1 MSESSAQSK
10 KLISR
15 AVWFGAALGA
25 IYVAFLVNSLVIAYS
40 VYALLLVLLVSNVM
54 AHGAA
59 ESVTVTR
66 TVDREEA
73 RIGEHAHVTV
83 AVKNTRPWP
92 ILWVFVDESVP
103 DRMPLE
109 GRKSKVMFLLPGQT
123 ITFDYQVVLNRR
135 GYHRFGPALIESG
148 DLFGLH
154 RRFKTSGSAAY
165 ITVYP
170 DIIPIGHYEV
180 GAKRPIGPVR
190 FAHRIFEDPTRI
202 VGVRKYV
209 PGDSLR
215 RIHWKATA
223 RTGELHSKVYEPSTV
238 IGATLVLDFH
248 EDKYRNDDG
257 TMDIDRGDTAVA
269 VAASVASFIA
279 QSGEQIGLFTNGRD
293 AAEVARW
300 EREEQE
306 AATRSTAARAAH
318 QKDVSHR
325 LRPFAIRA
333 RRGMEQAKRLID
345 GLARVDFTDGFP
357 LEESLVRYHGTIVRN
372 SALLVVTTNV
382 TPDLALVLAEMKGI
396 GFAVTVF
403 IIMDRS
409 AYTEAQKYL
418 LPERI
423 DVIHIQNEDSLREVA
438 TGNVY
443 C

>member
-1 MSESSAQSK
+1 MSAPRK
-10 KLISR
+10 KLVSR
-15 AVWFGAALGA
+15 LAWFAAALAA
-25 IYVAFLVNSLVIAYS
+25 ICVAFLVNSLVIAYS
-40 VYALLLVLLVSNVM
+40 VYALLLVLLVSHLM
-54 AHGAA
+54 THGAA
-59 ESVTVTR
+59 ESVQVTR

-73 RIGEHAHVTV
+73 HIGDRAHITV
-83 AVKNTRPWP
+83 SVKNTRPWP
-92 ILWVFVDESVP
+92 IPWVFVDESVP
-103 DRMPLE
+103 EHMPLE
-109 GRKSKVMFLLPGQT
+109 GRKSKVAMLMPGQT
-123 ITFDYQVVLNRR
+123 VTFDYQVVFNRR

-154 RRFKTSGSAAY
+154 RTFRTSRSAAY
-165 ITVYP
+165 VTVYP

-202 VGVRKYV
+202 VGVRDYM
-209 PGDSLR
+209 PGDSPR

-223 RTGELHSKVYEPSTV
+223 RTGSLHSKVYEPSTV

-248 EDKYRNDDG
+248 QDKYLKSDG
-257 TMDIDRGDTAVA
+257 TLDVDRGDTAVA
-269 VAASVASFIA
+269 VAASIASFIA

-300 EREEQE
+300 EREAQE
-306 AATRSTAARAAH
+306 ARRRSTAARAVH
-318 QKDVSHR
+318 RKDVSFR

-333 RRGMEQAKRLID
+333 RRGVEQAMKLIEALARVEFTD
-345 GLARVDFTDGFP
+345 GLAIED
-357 LEESLVRYHGTIVRN
+357 SLVRYHGTIVRN
-372 SALLVVTTNV
+372 SAMLVVTTQV
-382 TPDLALVLAEMKGI
+382 TPALALVLAEMKAV

-403 IIMDRS
+403 IIMDNA
-409 AYTEAQKYL
+409 AYAKAQKYL

-423 DVIHIQNEDSLREVA
+423 DVVHIQNEDSLREVA

>member
-1 MSESSAQSK
+1 MPTSSTQSK
-10 KLISR
+10 KLVSR

-40 VYALLLVLLVSNVM
+40 VYALLLVLVVSNVM
-54 AHGAA
+54 AHEGT

-66 TVDREEA
+66 TVDKEEA
-73 RIGEHAHVTV
+73 RIGDRAHVSV
-83 AVKNTRPWP
+83 AVTNTRPWP
-92 ILWVFVDESVP
+92 IPWVFVDESVP
-103 DRMPLE
+103 DRMPFE
-109 GRKSKVMFLLPGQT
+109 GKKAKVMLLLPGQT
-123 ITFDYQVVLNRR
+123 VTFDYQVVLNRR

-154 RRFKTSGSAAY
+154 RRFKTSRSAAY

-248 EDKYRNDDG
+248 EDKYRKDDG
-257 TMDIDRGDTAVA
+257 TMDVDKGDTAVA
-269 VAASVASFIA
+269 VAASIASFIA

-300 EREEQE
+300 EREAHES
-306 AATRSTAARAAH
+306 ATRSAATKAAH

-333 RRGMEQAKRLID
+333 KRGVEQARRLIE
-345 GLARVDFTDGFP
+345 GLARVEFTDGYP
-357 LEESLVRYHGTIVRN
+357 LEQSLVRHHGTIVRN
-372 SALLVVTTNV
+372 SALLVVTARV
-382 TPDLALVLAEMKGI
+382 TPDLALVLAEMKTI

-403 IIMDRS
+403 VIMDRS